1 MAEAELVVRRD
12 RDALAA
18 TVAER
23 LAGAVEAAIGRRGVA
38 HVVLTGGSMGSAVV
52 AATVAAAVQRPL
64 PATGLH
70 LWWGDERFLP
80 VGDPQRNDTQND
92 EAGLLRLGVPTTQ
105 QHRVLGPDAGV
116 TMDESARA
124 YGAELA
130 EHGVDVFDVVL
141 LGVGP
146 DGHVASLFPH
156 HEAQREVGEVVA
168 VDASPKPPPQRV
180 SMTFD
185 RLGASR
191 EVWFVVSGA
200 EKAEAVRRARGS
212 QDGWECPASV
222 VRGREATVWFV
233 DEAAAGR

>member
-80 VGDPQRNDTQND
+80 VGDPHRNDRQND
-92 EAGLLRLGVPTTQ
+92 EAGLLLLGTLKIPFGINAVVGPRVFPMIVSVGTLALGALLTVNALRGDRAETQAIAEVVRRRPEPQTDSERTRHVATSARPEPTSVTETGRRG
-105 QHRVLGPDAGV
+105 HLRVLRDPFSAKPHVLFYATKRVGGGV
-116 TMDESARA
+116 VDPRA
-124 YGAELA
+124 IKMLN
-130 EHGVDVFDVVL
+130 F
-141 LGVGP
+141 
-146 DGHVASLFPH
+146 
-156 HEAQREVGEVVA
+156 A
-168 VDASPKPPPQRV
+168 V
-180 SMTFD
+180 
-185 RLGASR
+185 
-191 EVWFVVSGA
+191 
-200 EKAEAVRRARGS
+200 
-212 QDGWECPASV
+212 
-222 VRGREATVWFV
+222 
-233 DEAAAGR
+233 